1 MKYVKTD
8 TGRTLR
14 VTNYVKFLS
23 HHITE
28 DVKTDTENTKTDKN
42 SEA

>member
-1 MKYVKTD
+1 M
-8 TGRTLR
+8 
-14 VTNYVKFLS
+14 TNYVKFLS

-42 SEA
+42 SEAYTVDINTDK